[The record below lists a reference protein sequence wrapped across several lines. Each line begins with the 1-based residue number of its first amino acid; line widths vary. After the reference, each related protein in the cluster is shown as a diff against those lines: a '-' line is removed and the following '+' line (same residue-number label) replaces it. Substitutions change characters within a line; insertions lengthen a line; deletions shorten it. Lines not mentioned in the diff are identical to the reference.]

1 MKIDFEFETVHGMYR
16 DALYL
21 EDGHGLTEEQVEQLK
36 QERVNKWIDFIENP
50 PALERDTVEI
60 DGIVYEKVNLNGQI
74 VLKPF

>member
-50 PALERDTVEI
+50 PALEQDTVEI